1 MCYISEHVVELH
13 CIIAQF
19 QLAKPIFTYDT
30 NIANVSILPQ
40 LQSCSLLPPRPHHGT
55 VPMLSH
61 STNSDHFSLSRT
73 ADVHRQS
80 KVKSFLGWKFFSF
93 DGCHGI
99 GRCAKISL
107 SCILHIYFQFQKF
120 MTFITKTLFK
130 TFFIIKIVKLNWM
143 YEHKYYLIK

>member
-1 MCYISEHVVELH
+1 MYLTTYFK
-13 CIIAQF
+13 III
-19 QLAKPIFTYDT
+19 PHT
-30 NIANVSILPQ
+30 NIANASPLPW

-80 KVKSFLGWKFFSF
+80 KVKSFLRWKFFSF
-93 DGCHGI
+93 YGCMASGDVPKSAY
-99 GRCAKISL
+99 RAL
-107 SCILHIYFQFQKF
+107 YILHIYFQFQKL

-130 TFFIIKIVKLNWM
+130 IFFIIKVVKLNWM
-143 YEHKYYLIK
+143 YLK